1 MIAKTSIRFF
11 NSVPVRARWS
21 DEDKN
26 WWYAAT
32 DVVQALVGSKNA
44 RRYWNTFKSR
54 HMELS
59 SFCRQLKLTAADGK
73 QPYKPEKCPA
83 SYFGSWSDFIYFDIY
98 TITCYCKR
106 RKEEYDL

>member
-32 DVVQALVGSKNA
+32 DVVQALP
-44 RRYWNTFKSR
+44 
-54 HMELS
+54 M
-59 SFCRQLKLTAADGK
+59 
-73 QPYKPEKCPA
+73 
-83 SYFGSWSDFIYFDIY
+83 
-98 TITCYCKR
+98 
-106 RKEEYDL
+106 